1 MKAGFDINSLSP
13 LDRLCFVGNHGMG
26 ALYYE
31 PENQVQNLKLSNDLD
46 EIDSEIQST
55 LNEKDFY
62 IDELLL
68 LGGSSG
74 GARPKVLLHIDSED
88 WLIKFRSRVD
98 PKDMGAIEYAYHQMA
113 QDAGLIVPEAKLFPS
128 RKGPGFFWCKKI

>member
-1 MKAGFDINSLSP
+1 
-13 LDRLCFVGNHGMG
+13 MG

-68 LGGSSG
+68 LGVSSG
-74 GARPKVLLHIDSED
+74 GARL
-88 WLIKFRSRVD
+88 KFTSHWFGRL
-98 PKDMGAIEYAYHQMA
+98 AY
-113 QDAGLIVPEAKLFPS
+113 
-128 RKGPGFFWCKKI
+128 